1 MRQQPIGR
9 VVADLSLPGMNGLE
23 LIRRI
28 GLLHPAVLVPVLVLV
43 PGSVDVTGSVVGPLV
58 DDGSVVPVVLVPVVL
73 VPVPPVGSTV
83 VAVVVVVP
91 GPVSWVVPL
100 LLSVPVA
107 MLSSVQPG
115 SVSVDRIVRKG
126 KNERLRT
133 MP

>member
-1 MRQQPIGR
+1 
-9 VVADLSLPGMNGLE
+9 VVESPVVLE
-23 LIRRI
+23 SPVLVS
-28 GLLHPAVLVPVLVLV
+28 PVLVPVLVLV